1 VQVGQHRCL
10 SSTPA
15 GGIMGPEEVTPMRTV
30 TRFALTVLAAGL
42 VALPAAAPAG
52 AQSDDNGDIGDNL
65 VVITGRADVREGEK
79 FDHVVII
86 DGPVVVDGEVD
97 DSVVAVNG
105 DVRIAGTVGGDV
117 AAFDGRVTIFSG
129 GRVEGDITARRRPV
143 VEPGGTLEG
152 SWERWNPQAW
162 TRATTIVT
170 RLAVWLAVTVSTL
183 VLGLLMWLLAPRAVT
198 AAVDAPQRGLGPV
211 IGWGLLLT
219 IGLPIVAVIAMVTLV
234 GLPLG
239 LGLLLAL
246 GLIYGIGYTT
256 GAWLLG
262 RRVASRASPV
272 PAFLAGWGIL
282 RVLALVPILG
292 GLVGF
297 VAVVFGLG
305 ALAVAGWRARS
316 PAAAEP
322 PAAPPPAPAAD
333 TVTTPPP

>member
-1 VQVGQHRCL
+1 
-10 SSTPA
+10 
-15 GGIMGPEEVTPMRTV
+15 VTLMRLV
-30 TRFALTVLAAGL
+30 TRSALTVLAAGL
-42 VALPAAAPAG
+42 AALATAPAAG
-52 AQSDDNGDIGDNL
+52 AQSDGDVGDEL
-65 VVITGRADVREGEK
+65 IVITGRAEVREGEE

-97 DSVVAVNG
+97 DGVVAVNG

-117 AAFDGRVTIFSG
+117 AAFDGRVTIESG

-143 VEPGGTLEG
+143 VEEGGTLEG
-152 SWERWNPQAW
+152 SWERWNPDAW
-162 TRATTIVT
+162 SRATTIVSW
-170 RLAVWLAVTVSTL
+170 LALWLAVTVSTL
-183 VLGLLMWLLAPRAVT
+183 VLGLLMWLLVPRAVI
-198 AAVDAPQRGLGPV
+198 AADEAPRRGLGPV

-219 IGLPIVAVIAMVTLV
+219 IGLPIVAIVAMVTLV

-262 RRVASRASPV
+262 RRVVSSASPV
-272 PAFLAGWGIL
+272 LAFLAGWGIL

-305 ALAVAGWRARS
+305 ALAVAAWRARR
-316 PAAAEP
+316 PAAVEP
-322 PAAPPPAPAAD
+322 AAAPPPGPPAD

>member
-1 VQVGQHRCL
+1 
-10 SSTPA
+10 
-15 GGIMGPEEVTPMRTV
+15 MRLV
-30 TRFALTVLAAGL
+30 TRSALTMLAAGL
-42 VALPAAAPAG
+42 AALATAPAAG
-52 AQSDDNGDIGDNL
+52 AQSDGDIGDEL
-65 VVITGRADVREGEK
+65 IVITGRAEVREDEE
-79 FDHVVII
+79 FDHVVIL

-97 DSVVAVNG
+97 DGVVAVNG

-117 AAFDGRVTIFSG
+117 AAFDGRVTIASG

-143 VEPGGTLEG
+143 VEEGGTLDG

-162 TRATTIVT
+162 SRATTLVGW
-170 RLAVWLAVTVSTL
+170 LALWLAVTAADD
-183 VLGLLMWLLAPRAVT
+183 APR
-198 AAVDAPQRGLGPV
+198 RGLGPV

-219 IGLPIVAVIAMVTLV
+219 IGLPIVAIVAMVTLV

-272 PAFLAGWGIL
+272 LAFLAGWGIL
-282 RVLALVPILG
+282 RLLALVPFLG

-305 ALAVAGWRARS
+305 ALAVAAWRARG

-322 PAAPPPAPAAD
+322 AVARPLGPEAD
-333 TVTTPPP
+333 TVTTPPATPPTTPPP

>member
-1 VQVGQHRCL
+1 
-10 SSTPA
+10 
-15 GGIMGPEEVTPMRTV
+15 
-30 TRFALTVLAAGL
+30 
-42 VALPAAAPAG
+42 VA
-52 AQSDDNGDIGDNL
+52 I
-65 VVITGRADVREGEK
+65 
-79 FDHVVII
+79 
-86 DGPVVVDGEVD
+86 
-97 DSVVAVNG
+97 
-105 DVRIAGTVGGDV
+105 
-117 AAFDGRVTIFSG
+117 
-129 GRVEGDITARRRPV
+129 
-143 VEPGGTLEG
+143 
-152 SWERWNPQAW
+152 
-162 TRATTIVT
+162 
-170 RLAVWLAVTVSTL
+170 
-183 VLGLLMWLLAPRAVT
+183 
-198 AAVDAPQRGLGPV
+198 
-211 IGWGLLLT
+211 
-219 IGLPIVAVIAMVTLV
+219 IAMVTLV